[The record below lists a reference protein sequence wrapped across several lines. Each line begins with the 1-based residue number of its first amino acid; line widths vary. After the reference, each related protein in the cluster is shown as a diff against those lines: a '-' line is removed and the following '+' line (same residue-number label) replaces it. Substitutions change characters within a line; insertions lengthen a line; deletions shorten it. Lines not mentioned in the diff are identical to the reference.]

1 MPAGFLLSHWQ
12 YRSEVRCKSCRGPR
26 TSDFVR
32 PLDSP
37 KVTSVQCTILGKAV
51 LAKPKG
57 LAFGLKPVP
66 QPCRV
71 FAHRRTGIV
80 WLPLESLSNTQK
92 AWRQWSRETK
102 NAEKRIR
109 QRFGA
114 KMKDKKRTLP
124 AAWYKGLS
132 FEKGPTPAV
141 VAAKLPEE
149 ASRKL
154 VDLTVSLYRNTVK
167 KQ

>member
-102 NAEKRIR
+102 NAEK
-109 QRFGA
+109 
-114 KMKDKKRTLP
+114 KRPLP